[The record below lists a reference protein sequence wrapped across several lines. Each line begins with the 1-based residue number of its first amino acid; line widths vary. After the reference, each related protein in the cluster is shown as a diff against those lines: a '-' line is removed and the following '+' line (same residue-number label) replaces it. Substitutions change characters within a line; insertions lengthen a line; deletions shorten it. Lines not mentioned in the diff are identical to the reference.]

1 MAVYYATK
9 AYVLSFSEALH
20 LELKPRGVRVT
31 VLAPGPVPTEFQAR
45 AGIGGSLPRLLTVT
59 PEKVARAG
67 YNGLM
72 RGRRLVVPGL
82 GNKLV
87 TFMPRLLPRALML
100 RLVLASQAGRAKAPA
115 ENWPRRKP
123 EDAG

>member
-1 MAVYYATK
+1 
-9 AYVLSFSEALH
+9 
-20 LELKPRGVRVT
+20 
-31 VLAPGPVPTEFQAR
+31 VPTEFQAR

-67 YNGLM
+67 YKGLM

-87 TFMPRLLPRALML
+87 TFMPRLLPRGMML
-100 RLVLASQAGRAKAPA
+100 RLILASQASRAKARP
-115 ENWPRRKP
+115 ESWPRRGP
-123 EDAG
+123 EGSASSPDGAKRNPGS